1 MKYNFFLCFLF
12 FILPTIGYGYKYK
25 KESTY
30 ILSGVKIKGL
40 YRNYVKKKIINIIY
54 PKIGKEIK
62 GKKNNDF
69 IKDLWKT
76 NLLKNIF
83 VFVEKIKG
91 KKIFFQII
99 LEEVD
104 KLSDLNLKGTGL
116 SSQKFNVKIGSKIN
130 GDFLS
135 YLKKD
140 IRKYYIKKG
149 FPYVYVIVNTENRKK
164 EAFLKIHVQKGPG
177 IRIKKIFLEG
187 NKKVS
192 SEELLRSRIKKVKL
206 LDILNKKKS
215 TYVTEVEKDIIDK
228 YQSLGFIDAHIVS
241 KSLLRLD
248 EKNFLLKI
256 KLYEGKR
263 YIIGDVSFIG
273 NTILEKKKLLNFEKG
288 DTYNPIG
295 IIESTEDP
303 KNESSIYSL
312 YLNKGYYFSKVFPVE
327 KSVKDH
333 KVYVEVRIEEGRL
346 TFFDR
351 ITFSGN
357 FVTKDH
363 VIIRELKTIPGDV
376 FSERNIK
383 QTFLHLIR
391 LGIFDHNILPFF
403 MENKNKNTVDLEWK
417 LKEKV
422 SGKFKIQGGYVGN
435 QLIGNLNIYLN
446 NLSLENLLKKRF
458 YHLLPQGN
466 GQWLSLSAQV
476 SKNFQY
482 YGFSF
487 TDPWLGKYF
496 PTSFTFEGN
505 YSQNSK
511 IVKYDFNH
519 LNKKDYFQPE
529 KNKNIGFSSGISRR
543 LKWPDDY
550 FSWAAFVN
558 YNNYHYSYGEEWS
571 FKDLSKVKGIH
582 DLRYSFSL
590 NRTSS
595 GPDPIFK
602 VSGSEFDLTTVFT
615 IPYSLLHRKKNKYP
629 QKWVEY
635 FKIKLKTYWYKSFLQ
650 KFVLKTGGEVGFLM
664 NYNKYKEIPSFQRF
678 FIGGYESTNLK
689 SGKDYISLRGYP
701 NPGIF
706 GGISPKIGGLFYNRI
721 LLEVRYPIIM
731 NESGIIWLLGFL
743 EGGNVYSHYN
753 FYKTFQLK
761 KSIGLGFRTFFPIFG
776 TLGVDFGYGLDQKT
790 ENVHKWQIHLILG

>member
-1 MKYNFFLCFLF
+1 MKFIPLYNFFFCLFF
-12 FILPTIGYGYKYK
+12 FILPTISYGHSYK

-40 YRNYVKKKIINIIY
+40 YREKKKIINIIY

-62 GKKNNDF
+62 VKKINDF

-91 KKIFFQII
+91 KKIFLKI
-99 LEEVD
+99 LIEEVD
-104 KLSDLNLKGTGL
+104 KLSDLKVTG
-116 SSQKFNVKIGSKIN
+116 SNRDKFIQKFNGSKIN

-135 YLKKD
+135 SLKKD

-149 FPYVYVIVNTENRKK
+149 FPYVLVNTENSN
-164 EAFLKIHVQKGPG
+164 IHVQKGPG
-177 IRIKKIFLEG
+177 VRIKKIILEG

-192 SEELLRSRIKKVKL
+192 SEELLRSRIKKV
-206 LDILNKKKS
+206 LDIFNKS
-215 TYVTEVEKDIIDK
+215 RSVTEVEKDIIDK

-241 KSLLRLD
+241 KDIFRLD

-263 YIIGDVSFIG
+263 YLIGDVSFVG
-273 NTILEKKKLLNFEKG
+273 NTVFEKKKLKKLLNFEKG
-288 DTYNPIG
+288 DPYNPIG
-295 IIESTEDP
+295 IIESTEDQ

-312 YLNKGYYFSKVFPVE
+312 YLNKGYYLSKVFTVE

-346 TFFDR
+346 TFLDR

-357 FVTKDH
+357 LVTKDH
-363 VIIRELKTIPGDV
+363 VILRALKTIPGDV

-383 QTFLHLIR
+383 QTFLHLAR
-391 LGIFDHNILPFF
+391 LGIFDHNNILPFF
-403 MENKNKNTVDLEWK
+403 MENKNKNTVDIEWK

-422 SGKFKIQGGYVGN
+422 SGKFQIQGGYVGN
-435 QLIGNLNIYLN
+435 KLIGNLYIYLN
-446 NLSLENLLKKRF
+446 NLSLENLIKRRF
-458 YHLLPQGN
+458 YHFLPQGD
-466 GQWLSLSAQV
+466 GQWLSLSSQV

-487 TDPWLGKYF
+487 TDPWIGRYF

-511 IVKYDFNH
+511 KKYE
-519 LNKKDYFQPE
+519 KDDYQTT
-529 KNKNIGFSSGISRR
+529 IGFSSGISSR

-558 YNNYHYSYGEEWS
+558 YNNYHYSDGEEWS
-571 FKDLSKVKGIH
+571 FKDLSKGRGIH

-595 GPDPIFK
+595 GPDPIFQ

-615 IPYSLLHRKKNKYP
+615 IPYSLLQRKKNKYT

-635 FKIKLKTYWYKSFLQ
+635 LKIKLKTYWYKSFLQ
-650 KFVLKTGGEVGFLM
+650 KFVLKTGGELGFLI

-678 FIGGYESTNLK
+678 FLGGYESTNL
-689 SGKDYISLRGYP
+689 SKDYIPLRGYP

-721 LLEVRYPIIM
+721 LMEVRYPIIM
-731 NESGIIWLLGFL
+731 NESGIIWLLGFW
-743 EGGNVYSHYN
+743 EGGNVSDHYS

-761 KSIGLGFRTFFPIFG
+761 KSIGMGLRTFFPIFG

>member
-1 MKYNFFLCFLF
+1 LSS
-12 FILPTIGYGYKYK
+12 IGYGDKYK

-30 ILSGVKIKGL
+30 ILSGVKIKGV
-40 YRNYVKKKIINIIY
+40 YRNYVKKKVINIIY
-54 PKIGKEIK
+54 SKIGKEIK
-62 GKKNNDF
+62 GKKINDF

-83 VFVEKIKG
+83 IFVEKIKG
-91 KKIFFQII
+91 KKIFLKI
-99 LEEVD
+99 LIEEVD
-104 KLSDLNLKGTGL
+104 KLSDLKGTGIYR
-116 SSQKFNVKIGSKIN
+116 SNIQKFNVKIGSKIN

-135 YLKKD
+135 SLKKD
-140 IRKYYIKKG
+140 IRNDYIKKG
-149 FPYVYVIVNTENRKK
+149 FPYVIVFVHPENRNK
-164 EAFLKIHVQKGPG
+164 EALKKLHVQKGPG

-192 SEELLRSRIKKVKL
+192 SEELVSSIKKKVKL

-215 TYVTEVEKDIIDK
+215 TSVTEVEKDIIDK
-228 YQSLGFIDAHIVS
+228 YQSLGFLDAHIVS
-241 KSLLRLD
+241 KSILRLD
-248 EKNFLLKI
+248 EKNFLIKI

-263 YIIGDVSFIG
+263 YLIGDVSFIG
-273 NTILEKKKLLNFEKG
+273 NTVFEKKQLKKLLNFEKG
-288 DTYNPIG
+288 DPYNPIG
-295 IIESTEDP
+295 IIESTEDQ

-312 YLNKGYYFSKVFPVE
+312 YLNKGYYFSKVFTVE

-363 VIIRELKTIPGDV
+363 VILRELKTIPGDV

-383 QTFLHLIR
+383 QTFLHLTR
-391 LGIFDHNILPFF
+391 LGIFDNNNIFPFF
-403 MENKNKNTVDLEWK
+403 IEKKNKNTVDLEWK

-446 NLSLENLLKKRF
+446 NLSLENFLKKRF
-458 YHLLPQGN
+458 YHLFPEGD
-466 GQWLSLSAQV
+466 GQRLSLSAQV
-476 SKNFQY
+476 SKNFQN

-487 TDPWLGKYF
+487 TDPWIGKYF
-496 PTSFTFEGN
+496 PTSFYFEGN
-505 YSQNSK
+505 YSQNYKTK
-511 IVKYDFNH
+511 IVKDVNH
-519 LNKKDYFQPE
+519 LNKKDDFQPE

-550 FSWAAFVN
+550 FSWTAFVN
-558 YNNYHYSYGEEWS
+558 YNYSHYSYGEEWA
-571 FKDLSKVKGIH
+571 FKDLSKVRVIH

-590 NRTSS
+590 NRISS
-595 GPDPIFK
+595 VPDPIFK
-602 VSGSEFDLTTVFT
+602 VGGSEFDMTTVFT
-615 IPYSLLHRKKNKYP
+615 LPYSLFQRKKNKYT

-635 FKIKLKTYWYKSFLQ
+635 LKIKLKTYWYKSFLQ
-650 KFVLKTGGEVGFLM
+650 KFVLKTGGEFGYLM

-678 FIGGYESTNLK
+678 FIGGNESSNLK
-689 SGKDYISLRGYP
+689 SGKDYTPLRGYP

-721 LLEVRYPIIM
+721 LMEVRYPILR
-731 NESGIIWLLGFL
+731 NEYGIIWLLGFL
-743 EGGNVYSHYN
+743 EGGNVSSHYN

-761 KSIGLGFRTFFPIFG
+761 KSFGFGFRTFFPIFG

>member
-1 MKYNFFLCFLF
+1 MKKFFFCFFFL
-12 FILPTIGYGYKYK
+12 ILPTISYGISYKR
-25 KESTY
+25 TY

-40 YRNYVKKKIINIIY
+40 SLNKKKIINIIY
-54 PKIGKEIK
+54 PQIGKE
-62 GKKNNDF
+62 KKINDF

-76 NLLKNIF
+76 NLLKNLF
-83 VFVEKIKG
+83 VFVEKIKV
-91 KKIFFQII
+91 KKIFLKI
-99 LEEVD
+99 LIEEVD
-104 KLSDLNLKGTGL
+104 QLSDLKVTGRDK
-116 SSQKFNVKIGSKIN
+116 KFNIGSKIN

-140 IRKYYIKKG
+140 IRKDYIKKG
-149 FPYVYVIVNTENRKK
+149 FPYVIVNTENS
-164 EAFLKIHVQKGPG
+164 LKIHVQKGPG
-177 IRIKKIFLEG
+177 VRIKKILLEG

-192 SEELLRSRIKKVKL
+192 SKELLRR
-206 LDILNKKKS
+206 KS
-215 TYVTEVEKDIIDK
+215 VSVTEVEKEIIDK
-228 YQSLGFIDAHIVS
+228 YQSLGFIDAHLIS
-241 KSLLRLD
+241 KEIFRLD

-263 YIIGDVSFIG
+263 YIIGDVSFVG
-273 NTILEKKKLLNFEKG
+273 NTVFEKKKLKKLLNFEKG
-288 DTYNPIG
+288 ETYNPIG
-295 IIESTEDP
+295 IIERTEDP

-312 YLNKGYYFSKVFPVE
+312 YLNKGYYLSKVFTVE

-333 KVYVEVRIEEGRL
+333 KVYVEVRIEEGKL

-363 VIIRELKTIPGDV
+363 VILRALKTIPGDV

-383 QTFLHLIR
+383 QTFLHLAR
-391 LGIFDHNILPFF
+391 LGIFSPNNILPFF
-403 MENKNKNTVDLEWK
+403 MENKNKNTVDIEWK

-422 SGKFKIQGGYVGN
+422 SGKFQIQGGCN
-435 QLIGNLNIYLN
+435 QFIVNLDLN
-446 NLSLENLLKKRF
+446 NLSLDNLLKRRLDHF
-458 YHLLPQGN
+458 LPQGD

-487 TDPWLGKYF
+487 TDPWIGRYF

-505 YSQNSK
+505 YS
-511 IVKYDFNH
+511 H
-519 LNKKDYFQPE
+519 RRKKD
-529 KNKNIGFSSGISRR
+529 KVIGFSSGIR

-558 YNNYHYSYGEEWS
+558 YNNYHYSDGEEWS
-571 FKDLSKVKGIH
+571 LSKGRVIH

-590 NRTSS
+590 NRT
-595 GPDPIFK
+595 GPDPIFQ

-615 IPYSLLHRKKNKYP
+615 IPYSLLQRKKNKYP

-650 KFVLKTGGEVGFLM
+650 KFVFKTGGELGFLM

-678 FIGGYESTNLK
+678 FLGGYESTNL
-689 SGKDYISLRGYP
+689 GKDYIPLRGYP

-721 LLEVRYPIIM
+721 LMEVRYPIIM
-731 NESGIIWLLGFL
+731 NEFWLLGFW
-743 EGGNVYSHYN
+743 EGGNVSDH
-753 FYKTFQLK
+753 FSFKLK

-776 TLGVDFGYGLDQKT
+776 KLGVDFGYGLDQKT
-790 ENVHKWQIHLILG
+790 ENVNKWQIHLILF